1 MVIPYH
7 DFPEL
12 KIRKCQYN
20 SLYDELWR
28 YTDINAPSLSQ
39 SPYFVSVIFFIPC
52 YCKKTKKQFGGKC
65 KTFTYGSKSCFL
77 KCYQLL
83 VTKIFPHLS

>member
-28 YTDINAPSLSQ
+28 YTDIKAPSVAVAL
-39 SPYFVSVIFFIPC
+39 FRVSHFFH
-52 YCKKTKKQFGGKC
+52 TM
-65 KTFTYGSKSCFL
+65 
-77 KCYQLL
+77 LL
-83 VTKIFPHLS
+83 

>member
-20 SLYDELWR
+20 SLYEKLWR
-28 YTDINAPSLSQ
+28 YTDINAPSGAVAL
-39 SPYFVSVIFFIPC
+39 FRVSNFFH
-52 YCKKTKKQFGGKC
+52 TM
-65 KTFTYGSKSCFL
+65 
-77 KCYQLL
+77 LL
-83 VTKIFPHLS
+83 